1 MHACVELAVKAGK
14 LISLVPSNLCESNVI
29 SVSEI
34 SEMYHTDLPAPEVLE
49 EELERWRRKYDRIPE
64 SERPSSYSS
73 ALQACD
79 EAIFPNVHTLL
90 KLGCTIPVTSCECER
105 NISCLRRL
113 SNYMRASMGQER
125 LSALALMHIHY
136 NVPVDAAT
144 VVDAFAKRQPRR
156 LELLH

>member
-79 EAIFPNVHTLL
+79 EAIFPNVHTLFWQVL
-90 KLGCTIPVTSCECER
+90 
-105 NISCLRRL
+105 
-113 SNYMRASMGQER
+113 
-125 LSALALMHIHY
+125 
-136 NVPVDAAT
+136 D
-144 VVDAFAKRQPRR
+144 
-156 LELLH
+156 